1 MDALIQQFF
10 NVEIMARVFPL
21 VLNGL
26 GIILLVC
33 AAVVPLGLFGGLLIA
48 FGMQSR
54 WRVVRFLIAAEVDF
68 FRSVPP
74 LVLLIFIYSGLPF
87 VGFRPSPYVAVCL
100 AFLLNTSAY
109 YGEVYRAGFESV
121 GTGQWEAARS
131 TGLTTLQ
138 AWSYIMLPQAVRER
152 PPRPAIQHHRG
163 RKTYRAGE
171 RRGTAGNAV
180 FFRYGALG
188 YPECFP
194 DGACGRD
201 LSASAMAIGAP
212 RQQAGA
218 PARSLISLG
227 H

>member
-10 NVEIMARVFPL
+10 NVEIMARVFPF

-26 GIILLVC
+26 GMTLLVC

-138 AWSYIMLPQAVRER
+138 AWSYIMLPQAVRNVLPDLLSNTIEVV
-152 PPRPAIQHHRG
+152 
-163 RKTYRAGE
+163 KL
-171 RRGTAGNAV
+171 TALASVVG
-180 FFRYGALG
+180 L
-188 YPECFP
+188 PEMLYSS
-194 DGACGRD
+194 D
-201 LSASAMAIGAP
+201 M
-212 RQQAGA
+212 
-218 PARSLISLG
+218 ARSVTQNASPMVLAAGIYLLLLWPLVRLVSRLEHRLG